1 MEQLAGVV
9 PFKKFSLLQGLDVDI
24 EARDEVRA

>member
-9 PFKKFSLLQGLDVDI
+9 PFRKFSLLQGLDVDI
-24 EARDEVRA
+24 EARNEGPA